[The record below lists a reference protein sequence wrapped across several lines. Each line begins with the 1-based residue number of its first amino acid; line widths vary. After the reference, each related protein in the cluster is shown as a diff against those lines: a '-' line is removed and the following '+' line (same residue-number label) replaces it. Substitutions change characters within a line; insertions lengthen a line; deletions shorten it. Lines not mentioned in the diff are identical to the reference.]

1 MAAKKR
7 DPNAQTFEEALKR
20 LEEIVDR
27 LERGDV
33 PLEDSLKLY
42 EEGLEISKACGE
54 RLAQAELTLKRLS
67 KNAKGTFEELDD
79 EEEEE

>member
-1 MAAKKR
+1 MPTKKR
-7 DPNAQTFEEALKR
+7 DPEPPSFEQLLKR
-20 LEEIVDR
+20 LEEIVNR
-27 LERGDV
+27 LEQGDV

-42 EEGLEISKACGE
+42 EEGLALSKTCGE

-67 KNAKGTFEELDD
+67 KNAKGAFEELD

>member
-1 MAAKKR
+1 MPPKKR
-7 DPNAQTFEEALKR
+7 DQTPPSFEESLKR
-20 LEEIVDR
+20 LEDIVNR

-33 PLEDSLKLY
+33 PLEDSLRLY
-42 EEGLEISKACGE
+42 EEGLALSKACGE

-67 KNAKGTFEELDD
+67 KNANGAFEELD